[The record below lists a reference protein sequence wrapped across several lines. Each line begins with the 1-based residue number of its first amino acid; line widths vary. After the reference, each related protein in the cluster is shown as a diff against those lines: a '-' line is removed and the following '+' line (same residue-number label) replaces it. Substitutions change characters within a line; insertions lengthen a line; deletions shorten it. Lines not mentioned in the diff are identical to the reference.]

1 MDDFSW
7 GTTRIVIGEKGDHK
21 VLAMEDEGFDPRSIP
36 LQRWDDYATAN
47 NLPGRRG
54 QALANPSEKAYGY
67 EDGYEMDDMRSM
79 YSASVHPASTVL
91 TGFKSHGQNIYMPPQ
106 SPMPY
111 MHQRPDMIQ
120 RGSNYSDFAHYQDN
134 PNPMQYPAQNGSRLM
149 SLGQMS
155 DAAFQ
160 HQHMAARTSP
170 YNGASPYGA
179 HSPMPWQSSDNL
191 MAGTPSPPM
200 NRAGRQSPMQLAPQG
215 AFQSRPGST
224 VPDFQSHMSGQ
235 NGPSD
240 ALIVETIQNVL
251 GQVDLDTV
259 TKKQVRALVEQRLQ
273 MQLTVQRREW
283 MDGMIDVELA
293 NM

>member
-7 GTTRIVIGEKGDHK
+7 GNTRIVIGEKGDHK

-54 QALANPSEKAYGY
+54 QALAAPSEKAYGY
-67 EDGYEMDDMRSM
+67 EDAYEMDDMRSM
-79 YSASVHPASTVL
+79 YSASLHPASTVL
-91 TGFKSHGQNIYMPPQ
+91 TGFKSQGQNIYMPPQ

-111 MHQRPDMIQ
+111 QRPDMVQ
-120 RGSNYSDFAHYQDN
+120 RNSNYSDFTHYQDN
-134 PNPMQYPAQNGSRLM
+134 PSPMQHPAQNGSRLM

-155 DAAFQ
+155 DVVFQ
-160 HQHMAARTSP
+160 QQHMAARTSP
-170 YNGASPYGA
+170 YNGASPYGS

-191 MAGTPSPPM
+191 MAGGTPSPPM
-200 NRAGRQSPMQLAPQG
+200 NRAGRQSPMIFAQ
-215 AFQSRPGST
+215 QSRPGST
-224 VPDFQSHMSGQ
+224 IPDFQSHMSGQ

-240 ALIVETIQNVL
+240 AVIVETIQGVL

-273 MQLTVQRREW
+273 IQLSAQRREW
-283 MDGMIDVELA
+283 MDAMIDVELA